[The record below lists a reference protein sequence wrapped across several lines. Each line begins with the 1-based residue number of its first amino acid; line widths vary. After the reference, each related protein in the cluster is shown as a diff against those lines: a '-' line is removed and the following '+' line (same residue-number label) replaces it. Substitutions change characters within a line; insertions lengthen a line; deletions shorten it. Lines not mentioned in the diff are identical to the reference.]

1 MALPAPLPGRPV
13 VVTGASA
20 GIGAALAGVLAGR
33 GHDLVL
39 IARRQGPLDALAER
53 VTADHRVDVSVLTVD
68 LAVAGEREALA
79 DRLAALEPAG
89 LCNNAGVAHIGP
101 FLETE
106 RDRLRAIVEVNVATL
121 QELTAAVLPGMVER
135 GDGAVLQ
142 VASILGHGP
151 QPHMAAYAA
160 TKAYAITLSEALHAE
175 LTGTG
180 VSCTVVSPGPVRTG
194 IYEDSG
200 APGLAGAGPG
210 VLWKDAEEVAQAAV
224 AGMERGSRA
233 VSPGLLDELA
243 AAGSRYLPR
252 TVRLPV
258 QVAVGAA
265 VPALRRLRS

>member
-39 IARRQGPLDALAER
+39 VARRQEALDALAHR
-53 VTADHRVDVSVLTVD
+53 LTADHAVDVSVLTVD
-68 LAVAGEREALA
+68 LSVAEQREALA
-79 DRLAALEPAG
+79 DRLPALEPAG
-89 LCNNAGVAHIGP
+89 LCNNAAMAQIGP
-101 FLETE
+101 FLGTARE
-106 RDRLRAIVEVNVATL
+106 RLRGIVDVNVAAL
-121 QELTAAVLPGMVER
+121 QELTAAALPGMVER
-135 GDGAVLQ
+135 GEGALLQ

-160 TKAYAITLSEALHAE
+160 TKAYALTLSEALHAE
-175 LTGTG
+175 LAGTG
-180 VSCTVVSPGPVRTG
+180 VSCTAVSPGPVRTG

-200 APGLAGAGPG
+200 APELAGVGPAL
-210 VLWKDAEEVAQAAV
+210 LWKDAEQVARAAV

-258 QVAVGAA
+258 QAAVGAA
-265 VPALRRLRS
+265 VPALRRLRG